1 MSTNFEYYYTNEAE
15 QFTFYRIPKVL
26 FTDSRFQNLS
36 VEAKVLYGL
45 MLDRV
50 GLSLRSGWVDD
61 QQRVY
66 IYFTVADVEEQL
78 QCGHNKAI
86 RLLKELDT
94 DIGLIRRK
102 RQGLGKPDRIYVMNF
117 SSGQR
122 SRNRTPEVEQAPPA
136 PAEVPE
142 PNAWTAQDETS
153 GIPQMKP
160 PKVSPQASIKNENK
174 KTEGS
179 EVESIYLPDGRKI
192 ERTQQACLEFLKD
205 RWGYVALKHTF
216 SQSQLDGV
224 FSMGADILSSS
235 LPTVRVGGQDM
246 PRQQVEDRLLSLDFT
261 HIDYVLEAIGK
272 VTQPIHNMRS
282 YLLTSLYNA
291 PTTIDAYYDALVAR
305 DNAKQ
310 QPKRDY
316 YER

>member
-1 MSTNFEYYYTNEAE
+1 MSTNFEYYHTHEAE

-26 FTDSRFQNLS
+26 FTDRRFGTLS

-50 GLSLRSGWVDD
+50 GLSLKSGWVDD

-78 QCGHNKAI
+78 GCGHNKAI

-94 DIGLIRRK
+94 DMGLIQRK

-122 SRNRTPEVEQAPPA
+122 SRNRTSETQEKPTT

-142 PNAWTAQDETS
+142 SNIWAAQDETS
-153 GIPQMKP
+153 GSPQMKP
-160 PKVSPQASIKNENK
+160 PEVSEPASIKNNK
-174 KTEGS
+174 KNTERS
-179 EVESIYLPDGRKI
+179 DNDPILHLPDGRTMEKS
-192 ERTQQACLEFLKD
+192 QQACLELLKE
-205 RWGYVALKHTF
+205 RWGYVALKGQYPQT
-216 SQSQLDGV
+216 QLDGIY
-224 FSMGADILSSS
+224 SLGADVLSSAS
-235 LPTVRVGGQDM
+235 PMVRVGGQDM
-246 PRQQVEDRLLSLDFT
+246 PRKQVEQRLLSLDSE
-261 HIDYVLEAIGK
+261 HIMYVLDAIGR

-291 PTTIDAYYDALVAR
+291 PTTIDAYYDALFAQNEQR
-305 DNAKQ
+305 Q
-310 QPKRDY
+310 RPKND

>member
-1 MSTNFEYYYTNEAE
+1 MSTDFEYYYTHEAE

-50 GLSLRSGWVDD
+50 GLSLKSGWVDE

-78 QCGHNKAI
+78 GCGHNKAI

-122 SRNRTPEVEQAPPA
+122 SRNRTSEVEQDTTD
-136 PAEVPE
+136 PAEVPKS
-142 PNAWTAQDETS
+142 NAQTVQNETH
-153 GIPQMKP
+153 GIPETKLP
-160 PKVSPQASIKNENK
+160 EVSEPASIKNENK
-174 KTEGS
+174 KTERNDT
-179 EVESIYLPDGRKI
+179 ESILHLPDGRTI
-192 ERTQQACLEFLKD
+192 EKTPQACLELLKEQ
-205 RWGYVALKHTF
+205 WGYVALKGQYP
-216 SQSQLDGV
+216 QSQLDGIYAL
-224 FSMGADILSSS
+224 GADVLSSTF
-235 LPTVRVGGQDM
+235 PTVRIGGQDM
-246 PRQQVEDRLLSLDFT
+246 PRNQVEERLLSLDSE
-261 HIDYVLEAIGK
+261 HIMYVLDAIGR

-291 PTTIDAYYDALVAR
+291 PTTIDAYYDALFAQNEQR
-305 DNAKQ
+305 Q
-310 QPKRDY
+310 RPKNY